1 MSLIDGFGRPIT
13 YLRLSVTD
21 RCDFRCVYCMSEE
34 MQFLPREKILSIE
47 EMTFV
52 ARAFTELGVNKIR
65 ITGGEPLIRRNIEQL
80 FSNLGTL
87 SGLTELTLTSNGS
100 QLVKHAPLLVAAG
113 VKRINISLD
122 SLQAEKFKQLTRTGN
137 VDQVLAGIDA
147 AIDAGLQVKLNSVIL
162 KSRNSDEVL
171 ALVKFAL
178 DKKID
183 ISFIEEMPLGAI
195 SEHQRQQEFIS
206 SAELREIIQQEFV
219 LTPSKNSPSANNF
232 SSNKPSTLSSA
243 GPSRYW
249 QTEGYSSLIGFI
261 SPHSDNF
268 CGDCNRVRVTAEGK
282 LLLCL
287 GNEDNLDLR
296 DIIRQHPNDIER
308 LKLHIVAAMS
318 HKPEKHLFD
327 SAEQTDIVRFM
338 NMTGG

>member
-52 ARAFTELGVNKIR
+52 ARAFTELGVTKVR

-80 FSNLGTL
+80 FSNLGAL
-87 SGLTELTLTSNGS
+87 IGLEELTLTSNGS
-100 QLVKHAPLLVAAG
+100 QLVKYAPLLVASG

-122 SLQAEKFKQLTRTGN
+122 SLQAEKFKQLTRTGKL
-137 VDQVLAGIDA
+137 DQVLGGIDA
-147 AIDAGLQVKLNSVIL
+147 AINAGLQVKLNSVIL

-183 ISFIEEMPLGAI
+183 LSFIEEMPLGAI

-219 LTPSKNSPSANNF
+219 LSPSINSPSTN
-232 SSNKPSTLSSA
+232 SSSSKKPSKISSA

-249 QTEGYSSLIGFI
+249 QTPGHSSLIGFI

-287 GNEDNLDLR
+287 GNEDSLDLR

-308 LKLHIVAAMS
+308 LKQHIVAAMA
-318 HKPEKHLFD
+318 HKPEKHHFD
-327 SAEQTDIVRFM
+327 SAGQTDIVRFM